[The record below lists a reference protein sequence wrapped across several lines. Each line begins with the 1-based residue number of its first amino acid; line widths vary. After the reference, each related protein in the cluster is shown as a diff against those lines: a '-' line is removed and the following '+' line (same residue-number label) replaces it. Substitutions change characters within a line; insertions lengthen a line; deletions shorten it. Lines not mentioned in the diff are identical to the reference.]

1 MSPYRDFQ
9 ILTASTMFE
18 ILKCR
23 AGKILLLK
31 RLCKKVLKNAYFLV
45 PNWSIYK
52 GGLLSVFVSWIIFIF
67 LSNILCGVCH
77 DLFSICRIFSKGPV
91 CLSRFIF
98 IFLISSVCLS
108 FTIYLHFIYLSSLC
122 LSVTIFFTFPNILWR
137 VFHHTRFTVT
147 EQFKESDKD
156 KLCLPKKYPQTKSNA
171 SWARNKTLRTSKNK
185 HAQNV
190 FWPNNPV

>member
-1 MSPYRDFQ
+1 M
-9 ILTASTMFE
+9 
-18 ILKCR
+18 
-23 AGKILLLK
+23 
-31 RLCKKVLKNAYFLV
+31 V

-77 DLFSICRIFSKGPV
+77 DLFSICRIFPKARG
-91 CLSRFIF
+91 LSVSHDLSSF
-98 IFLISSVCLS
+98 FLISSVCLS

-147 EQFKESDKD
+147 EQSKESDKD
-156 KLCLPKKYPQTKSNA
+156 KLCLPKKYPPKLYPQTKSNA
-171 SWARNKTLRTSKNK
+171 SWARSKTLRTPKNK
-185 HAQNV
+185 RAQTV
-190 FWPNNPV
+190 FWPNNQYRLWAA